1 MAKASI
7 TIIGLGKIGSSIGLA
22 LKAPELDYEIVGHDK
37 DSLVQ
42 KKAREIGAVDSTT
55 WNVISA
61 CESADVVMLA
71 IPFDQVRETLQT
83 IGPELRP
90 NCVVIDTSFLK
101 EPVLAW
107 AQEYLREDV
116 HFVGISMGLNPDYAL
131 DSSRG
136 PANARADL
144 FAKSPCAL
152 MPALNCRPEAVKA
165 SQDLAALL
173 GASPYFMDPAE
184 FDGLSTA
191 VNLLPGL
198 MSAAVLRPVM
208 DAPSWREM
216 RRIATSDM
224 AHFSIPLEVGGESLA
239 QASVRSK
246 ENVLRW
252 LDSISQEIE
261 TLREEIQ
268 EGQTDRLG
276 LQIEAINESRD
287 KWLADWERNRWER
300 SADTPDIPG
309 AGSMFGQLL
318 GFGRKRRSDSEGQ

>member
-1 MAKASI
+1 MAKANI
-7 TIIGLGKIGSSIGLA
+7 TIIGVGKIGSSIGLA

-61 CESADVVMLA
+61 CEKADVVMLA

-107 AQEYLREDV
+107 AQEFLREDV
-116 HFVGISMGLNPDYAL
+116 HFVGISLGLNPDYAL

-136 PANARADL
+136 PGSARADL

-152 MPALNCRPEAVKA
+152 MPAPSCRPEAVKA

-173 GASPYFMDPAE
+173 GASPYFMDPVE
-184 FDGLSTA
+184 YDGLSTA

-198 MSAAVLRPVM
+198 MAAAVLRPTM

-216 RRIATSDM
+216 RRIASSDL
-224 AHFSIPLEVGGESLA
+224 AHFSIPLEIGGQSLA
-239 QASVRSK
+239 QAAVLSK
-246 ENVLRW
+246 VNVLRW
-252 LDSISQEIE
+252 LDTISEELQ

-276 LQIEAINESRD
+276 LQIEAIYESRD
-287 KWLADWERNRWER
+287 KWLGDWERNRWDR
-300 SADTPDIPG
+300 STTTPDIPG
-309 AGSMFGQLL
+309 AGSMFGQFL

>member
-7 TIIGLGKIGSSIGLA
+7 TIIGLGRIGSSIGLA

-42 KKAREIGAVDSTT
+42 KKAREMGAVDSTA
-55 WNVISA
+55 WNLLSA

-107 AQEYLREDV
+107 AKKYLREDV
-116 HFVGISMGLNPDYAL
+116 HFVGISLGLNPDYAL

-136 PANARADL
+136 PGSARADL

-165 SQDLAALL
+165 SQDLAVLL
-173 GASPYFMDPAE
+173 GATPYFMDPTE
-184 FDGLSTA
+184 YDGLSTA
-191 VNLLPGL
+191 INLLPGL
-198 MSAAVLRPVM
+198 MAAAVLRPTM

-216 RRIATSDM
+216 RRIASSDL
-224 AHFSIPLEVGGESLA
+224 AHFSIPLEVGGQSLA
-239 QASVRSK
+239 QAAVLSK

-252 LDSISQEIE
+252 LDTIV
-261 TLREEIQ
+261 EEIQ
-268 EGQTDRLG
+268 ILREQIEEGQKDRLG
-276 LQIEAINESRD
+276 LQIEAIYESRD
-287 KWLADWERNRWER
+287 KWLGDWERNRWER
-300 SADTPDIPG
+300 SAATSEISGPG
-309 AGSMFGQLL
+309 SIFGQLF
-318 GFGRKRRSDSEGQ
+318 GFGRKGRSERSEN